1 MDFLEITEAETK
13 KGTEIYPSFIVN
25 NKTSDLMIRGKDFY
39 AVWVEEK
46 GLWSTDE
53 QDLINMVDHELDK
66 YYEEHRDKWERRP
79 RILYL
84 RRGNNKMI
92 DSFHHYCKEQM
103 RQNYH
108 QLDNKLIFSDQKT
121 GKKDY
126 ASKKLNYPLEEGSIY
141 AWDRILSVLYSE
153 EERHKIEW
161 CIGAVVSGHTRNI
174 QKFAVFYGP
183 PKSGKSTVINIIEKL
198 FDGYYCVFDAKAI
211 GSGSN
216 RFALEPFKSNPLVA
230 IQHDGDLSN
239 IKDNTMLNQIISH
252 EKVPVEEKFKGV
264 YEMRFN
270 CFLFMGT
277 NKPVKI
283 TDAKSGLIRRLI
295 DISPKGKEKIPR
307 KEYDSLMEMIDF
319 ELGAIAWHCQ
329 QVYLNDPQCYDD
341 YTPLNML
348 DASNDFY
355 NFVLENYYSF
365 KKEGQVVMKT
375 AYEDYKKYC
384 EAANAKI
391 MPMRDFKEEL
401 KNYFDDYKDRVTLED
416 GTRVRSFYT
425 GFRADKF
432 EEKWKKK
439 EPANDISQKR
449 SWLTLTAI
457 PSLLDTLL
465 ADCPAQYADPDEGRP
480 LKTWDNCFTKLS
492 GIVTSKLHYVKVP
505 ENHIVIDFD
514 IPDENGNK
522 CFEKNLEAASKW
534 PPTYAELSKSGAGI
548 HLHYI
553 YQGDPQKLSTVY
565 ADHIEI
571 KKVASTGTLLAL
583 RRMLTKCND
592 IPVATINS
600 GLPLKEKK
608 KVVNFESFTND
619 KALLTAIKRNLNK
632 DNVPGTKPS
641 VELIYKD
648 LEKAYNSGMHYDVS
662 KMKQTIYEFASNSSH
677 HSAYCIKLVS
687 KMKFCS
693 EDIAEAA
700 AAENELPLIFFD
712 VEVFS
717 NLLLIC
723 WKLEGAG
730 NKVFRMINPDPDEVI
745 TLMRN
750 YRLVGFNC
758 RRYDNHILYARSLGC
773 SLAEIYEVSKGIIN
787 KDKNAFFK
795 EAYNVSYTDIYDF
808 SSKKQSLKKFEIE
821 LGIHHRELPIP
832 WDQPVPEERW
842 NEVAEYCDNDVIAT
856 EAVWN
861 ARRDDFTARE
871 ILADIAGMTV
881 NDTTNTLTTR
891 IIFGQ
896 DRSPQSQFN
905 YRDLSQPVGPER
917 YSEYRE
923 LFGDDYEFRV
933 FDNFG
938 LPTYQSYNG
947 GDLPEGY
954 SILPFFPGYTFDAGK
969 SVYLGEEIG
978 EGGRVYSEPGMYGS
992 VWDADVTSMHP
1003 HSIWAERLFGPVYSR
1018 KFYDLVEIRVAVKKA
1033 IKTGNFED
1041 ASKMMDGKLSKWL
1054 TDADQAGGL
1063 ANALKIAINS
1073 VYGLTSA
1080 RFENPFRDLR
1090 NRDNIVAKRGALFMT
1105 LLKQQVQ
1112 KLGYRVAHIKT
1123 DSIKIP
1129 DWDEKI
1135 FEFVRTFGHEFGYN
1149 FETEAEFDRF
1159 CLVNDAVYIAHEKDG
1174 SWTATGTQFQ
1184 IPYVFK
1190 TLFSHEDIEFA
1201 DMCETKQVTSAL
1213 YLDMDEGLP
1222 EGEHNYRFVGR
1233 VGQFCPILPGCGGGR
1248 LVREAVDK
1256 EGNIKYD
1263 SAVGAKDYRW
1273 LESEDIRES
1282 CKYDI
1287 IDRSYYNSLVDEAV
1301 NDISRYGD
1309 FEWFRAVN

>member
-1 MDFLEITEAETK
+1 MDFLEVTEAETK

-25 NKTSDLMIRGKDFY
+25 NKTSDLMVRGKDFY

-53 QDLINMVDHELDK
+53 QDLINLVDHELDK
-66 YYEEHRDKWERRP
+66 YYEEHRGKWERHP

-103 RQNYH
+103 RENAH
-108 QLDNKLIFSDQKT
+108 PLDEKLIFFNQKT
-121 GKKDY
+121 TKKDY
-126 ASKKLNYPLEEGSIY
+126 ASKKLPYPLAEGSIEAY
-141 AWDRILSVLYSE
+141 DKIIGTLYSE

-161 CIGAVVSGHTRNI
+161 AIGSVIAGESKNI
-174 QKFAVFYGP
+174 QKFVVFYGP
-183 PKSGKSTVINIIEKL
+183 PASGKSTVINIIEKL
-198 FDGYYCVFDAKAI
+198 FDGYYCVFDAKAL
-211 GSGSN
+211 GSANSN
-216 RFALEPFKSNPLVA
+216 FALEPFKTNPLVA
-230 IQHDGDLSN
+230 IQHDGDLSH
-239 IKDNTMLNQIISH
+239 IEDNTRLNSVVSH
-252 EKVPVEEKFKGV
+252 EKMVVNEKHKGL
-264 YEMRFN
+264 YTMRFN

-277 NKPVKI
+277 NKPVRI

-295 DISPKGKEKIPR
+295 DISPQGKRRIPR
-307 KEYDSLMEMIDF
+307 KEYDALMKMIDF

-341 YTPLNML
+341 YVPLNML

-355 NFVLENYYSF
+355 NFVLENYFTY
-365 KKEGQVVMKT
+365 KKDNQVVMKT
-375 AYEDYKKYC
+375 AYDEYKKYC
-384 EAANAKI
+384 EAANAKT
-391 MPMRDFKEEL
+391 MPMRAFKEEL
-401 KNYFDDYKDRVTLED
+401 KNYFDDYKDRITLDD

-439 EPANDISQKR
+439 EKMNEETES
-449 SWLTLTAI
+449 SWLKFNLTV
-457 PSLLDTLL
+457 SLLDTIL
-465 ADCPAQYADPDEGRP
+465 ADFPAQYAEPVKERP
-480 LKTWDNCFTKLS
+480 LKAWENCFTKLS
-492 GIVTSKLHYVKVP
+492 DIDTKKLHYVQVP
-505 ENHIVIDFD
+505 LNHIIIDFD

-522 CFEKNLEAASKW
+522 CFEKNLAEASKW

-553 YQGDPQKLSTVY
+553 YQGDPTELRPIYKE
-565 ADHIEI
+565 HIEI
-571 KKVASTGTLLAL
+571 KVFNGNSSL
-583 RRMLTKCND
+583 RRKLTKCNN
-592 IPVATINS
+592 IPVATISS

-608 KVVNFESFTND
+608 KVIDFKSFAND
-619 KALLTAIKRNLNK
+619 KALITAIKRNLEK
-632 DNVPGTKPS
+632 KNVAGTKPS
-641 VELIYKD
+641 VELIFKD
-648 LEKAYNSGMHYDVS
+648 LNRAYESGMHYDVS
-662 KMKQTIYEFASNSSH
+662 GMKQAIYEFASNSTH
-677 HSAYCIKLVS
+677 HSSYCIKLFN

-693 EDIAEAA
+693 DDVAA
-700 AAENELPLIFFD
+700 AVINNELPLIFFD
-712 VEVFS
+712 VEVFI

-723 WKLEGAG
+723 WKFPGPEQ
-730 NKVFRMINPDPDEVI
+730 KVIRMFNPSPDETSELI
-745 TLMRN
+745 RK

-758 RRYDNHILYARSLGC
+758 RRYDNHILYARSLGYN
-773 SLAEIYEVSKGIIN
+773 LEQIYGVSKGIID

-808 SSKKQSLKKFEIE
+808 SSKKQSLKKFEID

-832 WDQPVPEERW
+832 WDQPVPEDRW
-842 NEVAEYCDNDVIAT
+842 IEVAEYCDNDVIAT

-861 ARRDDFTARE
+861 DRRDDFTARE
-871 ILADIAGMTV
+871 ILADIAGLTV

-891 IIFGQ
+891 IIFGN

-917 YSEYRE
+917 YAEYSE
-923 LFGDDYEFRV
+923 LFGEDYEFRV
-933 FDNFG
+933 FDQNG
-938 LPTYQSYNG
+938 IPTYETYTG
-947 GDLPEGY
+947 GQLPDGY

-969 SVYLGEEIG
+969 SIYLDEEIG

-1003 HSIWAERLFGPVYSR
+1003 HSIWTERLFGPKYSR

-1054 TDADQAGGL
+1054 KDAEQAKGL

-1080 RFENPFRDLR
+1080 RFENPFRDIR

-1105 LLKQQVQ
+1105 LLKQEVQ
-1112 KLGYRVAHIKT
+1112 KQGYQVAHIKT

-1129 DWDEKI
+1129 NWDEKI
-1135 FEFVRTFGHEFGYN
+1135 FEFVRSFGREFGYN

-1159 CLVNDAVYIAHEKDG
+1159 CLVNDAVYVAHIKDG
-1174 SWTATGTQFQ
+1174 EWTATGTQFQ

-1190 TLFSHEDIEFA
+1190 TLFSKENIEFA
-1201 DMCETKQVTSAL
+1201 DMCETKSVTSAL
-1213 YLDMDEGLP
+1213 YLDMDEKLP
-1222 EGEHNYRFVGR
+1222 EGEHDYRFVGK
-1233 VGQFCPILPGCGGGR
+1233 VGLFCPIKAGYGGGR
-1248 LVREAVDK
+1248 LVREASDK
-1256 EGNIKYD
+1256 DGNIKYD
-1263 SAVGAKDYRW
+1263 SATGAKDYRW

-1282 CKYDI
+1282 GRYEI
-1287 IDRSYYNSLVDEAV
+1287 IDQGYYDRLVDEAV
-1301 NDISRYGD
+1301 YDISQYGD